1 MPLTKH
7 KKFHELISIGQLFD
21 FNSDRDESF
30 PNSSDSVKYYIVSD
44 DQVIGSVL
52 LFSMDLRDGLIIVF
66 VDDCGHTV
74 TIDSPEKAEEY
85 KSYYLAETTE
95 EYQGV
100 LIIMKEFNGDYM
112 GPYYE
117 IYRLRKLLKDRK
129 NNNHQGDTH
138 EESHSP

>member
-7 KKFHELISIGQLFD
+7 KKFHELIRIGQLFD
-21 FNSDRDESF
+21 SNSDRDESF

-112 GPYYE
+112 GPFYE
-117 IYRLRKLLKDRK
+117 IYKLRKLLSHSIKGA
-129 NNNHQGDTH
+129 NH
-138 EESHSP
+138 EESHSSQCI